1 MGEELII
8 GADSSRKAKAGKDIG
23 SHHSIDGFLA
33 QCQIF
38 KVCLGHAAAA
48 EKTTTVSTRI
58 SSWSS
63 STSRASTSL
72 PNSSKIATPPCGRYK
87 LICAVALVNVCTQ
100 PLRKLASDRQ
110 AKPRSI
116 DRLWMLMTPRLRFQR
131 RHLGLNPAVDLYSM
145 PNVFRFKSSSLLSMQ
160 MNLFC
165 FVRQLVQK
173 RDAFYADDHEWH
185 GARTLRAY
193 DEK

>member
-1 MGEELII
+1 MPDIQSLPRPRRSCRKDHHRLHENQLMELFNFH
-8 GADSSRKAKAGKDIG
+8 G
-23 SHHSIDGFLA
+23 
-33 QCQIF
+33 
-38 KVCLGHAAAA
+38 
-48 EKTTTVSTRI
+48 
-58 SSWSS
+58 
-63 STSRASTSL
+63 RASTSL

-145 PNVFRFKSSSLLSMQ
+145 PNMFRFKSSSLLSMQ